1 MNFELL
7 RSAPLA
13 LLITGS
19 ALALLSAAF
28 LFLFFVP
35 GIRLRLYLGR
45 TLRQLRTTKP
55 RTSGDLQKIFAGD
68 PRLLHLWKEFK
79 DTLHAQKEDRDGQMV
94 TVALRATATA
104 EAFFNAQ
111 YVVDGRLRTEFFKHL
126 PGIFTGIGIIGTFSG
141 LIVGLKNFQVPEDP
155 VKVRTSLEMLL
166 GGVFE
171 AFLVSAAAITLAM
184 VVTFFEKALLA
195 SLYRCTDDIAQHLD
209 SLFAMGAGE
218 EYLSR
223 LVSASED
230 SASQSK
236 ILKDSLVGDL
246 KVILQEM
253 TERQI
258 AAHAA
263 TSQELGQHITTGI
276 HQSLQNPLNKMADIV
291 AKASGDQSSAAADL
305 LKDVMSSFSQRLNDL
320 FGSQISGIQELN
332 QKSAQAMQD
341 AVASLNALVG
351 RMEENSQRS
360 GDAMAEKLA
369 RTVEEMERR
378 QADINTQTQSFVES
392 IREMVSKSQSETNA
406 KLNDA
411 ITGLSTQM
419 GEMIGA
425 LQAQVAK
432 AHRDQEDREQ
442 SLNDRTKGMVTDLG
456 ASVAEVVKQMAV
468 SSSQMQQSVA
478 SLERTTTSSIDKLN
492 TGARTIEQGAMAFA
506 QAGDKV
512 TGAMNQASTVAGKLT
527 EVSGA
532 LTASSSALQG
542 VLSDYRTNR
551 EATGSMLTELKSV
564 VESAKRE
571 ASLTQQALDR
581 IQTAA
586 TKLAAA
592 QQETEAYLEGVSEV
606 LAEAHGKFAD
616 GLTRTL
622 DRANSDFH
630 SKLSGAVGLLSSAIE
645 ELEVTVSTAGAP
657 RR

>member
-1 MNFELL
+1 M
-7 RSAPLA
+7 
-13 LLITGS
+13 
-19 ALALLSAAF
+19 
-28 LFLFFVP
+28 
-35 GIRLRLYLGR
+35 
-45 TLRQLRTTKP
+45 
-55 RTSGDLQKIFAGD
+55 
-68 PRLLHLWKEFK
+68 
-79 DTLHAQKEDRDGQMV
+79 
-94 TVALRATATA
+94 
-104 EAFFNAQ
+104 
-111 YVVDGRLRTEFFKHL
+111 
-126 PGIFTGIGIIGTFSG
+126 
-141 LIVGLKNFQVPEDP
+141 PEDP
-155 VKVRTSLEMLL
+155 VKVRASLEMLL

-223 LVSASED
+223 LVTASED

-246 KVILQEM
+246 KVLLQEM

-258 AAHAA
+258 AAHAT
-263 TSQELGQHITTGI
+263 TSQALGQHITTGI
-276 HQSLQNPLNKMADIV
+276 QQSLQDPLNKIGDIV

-351 RMEENSQRS
+351 RMEQDSQRS
-360 GDAMAEKLA
+360 GDAMAEKMA

-392 IREMVSKSQSETNA
+392 IQEMVSKSQSETNA

-425 LQAQVAK
+425 LQAQAAK
-432 AHRDQEDREQ
+432 SHRDQDDREQ
-442 SLNDRTKGMVTDLG
+442 RLNDRTKGMVTDLG
-456 ASVAEVVKQMAV
+456 ASVAEVVKQMAA
-468 SSSQMQQSVA
+468 STSQMQQSVA

-492 TGARTIEQGAMAFA
+492 TGARTIEQGATAFA

-630 SKLSGAVGLLSSAIE
+630 SKLSGAVGLLRSAIE